1 MATYN
6 VHAGH
11 NFKVPGASGIF
22 SETEEDRKVKDAV
35 ISKLR
40 QLGNTVYDCTDND
53 GVTQSQNLTNIVRNC
68 NAHNVDLDIS
78 IHFNASDGNGHGT
91 EVYLYGNGRHRE
103 AGERIVEE
111 IAKLGFRNRGIKDG
125 SRLYVVT
132 NTNALALLIECCFCD
147 NAEDARIYNAEA
159 MAAAIVRGI
168 TGQTAQSTQP
178 TKTPTNGKHE
188 IVVECT
194 ADVLNRRKEP
204 SLNAVIVGK
213 ENKGYQNKIVEKRYN
228 DGMWW
233 FKDVAGYWISSNYCK
248 DVIYTCKVNELNRRS
263 KPSLNSDVVGT
274 DHNGSAH
281 RIKQYQT
288 ADGVKWA
295 QDIAGYWFSTV
306 DKYMSKSLQSCKVN
320 L

>member
-1 MATYN
+1 MSTYN
-6 VHAGH
+6 IHAGH

-40 QLGNTVYDCTDND
+40 QLGHTVYDCTDND
-53 GVTQSQNLTNIVRNC
+53 GATQSQNLTNIVRNC

-91 EVYLYGNGRHRE
+91 EVYLYGNGKHRE
-103 AGERIVEE
+103 AGERIVNE
-111 IAKLGFRNRGIKDG
+111 ISKLGFRNRGIKDG

-132 NTNALALLIECCFCD
+132 NTKALALLIECCFCD

-159 MAAAIVRGI
+159 VAAAIVKGI
-168 TGQTAQSTQP
+168 SGQTVKPIHPA
-178 TKTPTNGKHE
+178 KAPTNGRHE

-204 SLNAVIVGK
+204 SLNAEIVGK

-274 DHNGSAH
+274 DHNGYAH

-295 QDIAGYWFSTV
+295 QDIAGYWFSV
-306 DKYMSKSLQSCKVN
+306 SQRYMNKSLANCN
-320 L
+320 LNI

>member
-1 MATYN
+1 MARYN
-6 VHAGH
+6 IHAGH

-40 QLGNTVYDCTDND
+40 QLGHTVYDTTDND
-53 GVTQSQNLTNIVRNC
+53 GATQSQNLTNIVRNC

-91 EVYLYGNGRHRE
+91 EVYLYGNGKHRE

-111 IAKLGFRNRGIKDG
+111 IAKLGFRNRGVKDG

-147 NAEDARIYNAEA
+147 NAEDAKLYNAES
-159 MAAAIVRGI
+159 MANAIVRGI
-168 TGQTAQSTQP
+168 TGQMAQSTQP
-178 TKTPTNGKHE
+178 TKTPTNGRHE

-204 SLNAVIVGK
+204 SLNAEIVGK

-248 DVIYTCKVNELNRRS
+248 DVIYTCKVNELNRRF
-263 KPSLNSDVVGT
+263 KPSLNSDIVGT

-306 DKYMSKSLQSCKVN
+306 DRYMIKSLDECKLN
-320 L
+320 I

>member
-1 MATYN
+1 MSTYN
-6 VHAGH
+6 IHAGH

-53 GVTQSQNLTNIVRNC
+53 GATQSQNLTNIVRNC

-91 EVYLYGNGRHRE
+91 EVYLYGNGKHRE

-111 IAKLGFRNRGIKDG
+111 IAKLGFRNRGVKDG

-132 NTNALALLIECCFCD
+132 NTKALALLIECCFCD

-159 MAAAIVRGI
+159 MAAAIVKGI
-168 TGQTAQSTQP
+168 TGQTVKPIHPA
-178 TKTPTNGKHE
+178 KAPTNGRHE

-204 SLNAVIVGK
+204 SLNAEIVGK

-233 FKDVAGYWISSNYCK
+233 VKDVAGYWISSNYCK

-295 QDIAGYWFSTV
+295 QDIAGYWFSTNGR
-306 DKYMSKSLQSCKVN
+306 YMDKSLDTCKLN
-320 L
+320 I

>member
-1 MATYN
+1 MAIYN

-53 GVTQSQNLTNIVRNC
+53 GATQSQNLTNIVRNC

-103 AGERIVEE
+103 AGERIVGE
-111 IAKLGFRNRGIKDG
+111 IAKLGFRNRGVKDG

-132 NTNALALLIECCFCD
+132 NTKALALLIECCFCD

-159 MAAAIVRGI
+159 MAAAIVKGI
-168 TGQTAQSTQP
+168 TGQTVKPIHPA
-178 TKTPTNGKHE
+178 KTPTNGRHE

-204 SLNAVIVGK
+204 SLNAEIVGK

-233 FKDVAGYWISSNYCK
+233 FKDVAGVL
-248 DVIYTCKVNELNRRS
+248 D
-263 KPSLNSDVVGT
+263 
-274 DHNGSAH
+274 
-281 RIKQYQT
+281 
-288 ADGVKWA
+288 
-295 QDIAGYWFSTV
+295 
-306 DKYMSKSLQSCKVN
+306 
-320 L
+320 

>member
-147 NAEDARIYNAEA
+147 NAEDAKLYNAES
-159 MAAAIVRGI
+159 MANAIVRGI

-204 SLNAVIVGK
+204 SLNAGIVGK

-233 FKDVAGYWISSNYCK
+233 FKDVAGYWISSHYCK

-295 QDIAGYWFSTV
+295 QDIAGYWFSTNGN
-306 DKYMSKSLQSCKVN
+306 YMGKSLDNCKMN
-320 L
+320 I

>member
-1 MATYN
+1 MSTYN
-6 VHAGH
+6 IHAGH
-11 NFKVPGASGIF
+11 NFKVPGASGMF

-40 QLGNTVYDCTDND
+40 QLGHTVYDTTDND
-53 GVTQSQNLTNIVRNC
+53 GATQSQNLKNIVANC
-68 NAHNVDLDIS
+68 NSHSVDLDIS
-78 IHFNASDGNGHGT
+78 IHFNAYNGQAHGT
-91 EVYLYGNGRHRE
+91 EVLLFGNGRHRDI
-103 AGERIVEE
+103 GQRIVNE
-111 IAKLGFRNRGIKDG
+111 ISALGFTNRGIKDG
-125 SRLYVVT
+125 SNLYVVKY
-132 NTNALALLIECCFCD
+132 TNALAILIECCFCD
-147 NAEDARIYNAEA
+147 NAEDAKLYNAES
-159 MAAAIVRGI
+159 MANAIVRGI

-178 TKTPTNGKHE
+178 TKTPTNGRHE

-204 SLNAVIVGK
+204 SLNAEIVGK